1 MNGVSRASLDVEG
14 VSVDMVGDSFLVLRR
29 LLLFVLALAFVTV
42 SEVVLVVGVVGDD
55 PLVVVVEGVRSVW
68 GRGELG
74 LINPG
79 KLAKTRGVVD
89 AS

>member
-29 LLLFVLALAFVTV
+29 LLLFVLALVFVTV